1 MKKILLAAALAGCGM
16 AAQAADYPYRPIR
29 LIVPYP
35 PGGAND
41 NLARPLVQK
50 LTERLG
56 VTVILEN
63 RGGAGAII
71 GTDIVAKAQPDG
83 YTILFCSTATHATS
97 PQLFKKV
104 PYDPFRDF
112 EPVTLL
118 ATTPAL
124 AASNN
129 LNGITSIKALVDA
142 AKASPGKYTY
152 GSGGVGSV
160 SHLAAEMFKALA
172 GINIL
177 HVPYKGG
184 GDFQNDMIAG
194 RIDFQFNSAPTVSP
208 HVKSG
213 RLTAIGI
220 ARSARWPDLPNVPTF
235 AEAGWPQY
243 KAGGWYGLCAPAK
256 TPRAIIDR
264 LQKESVAAVQSA
276 DYRARATALIAD
288 PAGSTPKE
296 FAAHLRAEYDRYGKV
311 IKETGARA
319 E

>member
-1 MKKILLAAALAGCGM
+1 MKNTLMFVAAFASL

-50 LTERLG
+50 LTEQMG

-63 RGGAGAII
+63 RGGAGAMI

-129 LNGITSIKALVDA
+129 VNGITSIKGLVDA
-142 AKASPGKYTY
+142 AKASPGKFTY

-160 SHLAAEMFKALA
+160 SHLAAEMFKSLA

-184 GDFQNDMIAG
+184 GDFQADMIAG

-208 HVKSG
+208 HVKAG
-213 RLTAIGI
+213 RMTAIGI
-220 ARSARWPDLPNVPTF
+220 ARPARWPDLPNVPTF

-243 KAGGWYGLCAPAK
+243 QAGGWYGLCAPAK
-256 TPRAIIDR
+256 TPKAIIER
-264 LQKESVAAVQSA
+264 LNRETVAAVQSA
-276 DYRARATALIAD
+276 DYRARAAALVAD